1 MFTTVTH
8 QLKRAL
14 SAAKSVL
21 AIADTAAAVLDPKL
35 KAFLAEGEQLDGM
48 KLVQLTTV
56 RWIEDDNNRLE
67 EHEASQRSA
76 LRELKKQRMR
86 RDQQRATL
94 YNKLLRIRKTFDDSF
109 GQGTAA
115 IYLGLGPRLGEIEP
129 LAFQRQARETVQI
142 LSNSEL
148 ETPEPLIDGIWESP
162 ERYAGQI
169 QESLTPFEAA
179 LDEIETQKRE
189 VEKAQKAKTDLLEQL
204 SDRLNWSIRLFEAI
218 YQLAGLGFHAERLRL
233 TVASRP
239 SNEEPAGDSDG
250 GGASETEGGEASQQA
265 PAASP

>member
-1 MFTTVTH
+1 
-8 QLKRAL
+8 
-14 SAAKSVL
+14 
-21 AIADTAAAVLDPKL
+21 
-35 KAFLAEGEQLDGM
+35 
-48 KLVQLTTV
+48 
-56 RWIEDDNNRLE
+56 
-67 EHEASQRSA
+67 
-76 LRELKKQRMR
+76 MR

-94 YNKLLRIRKTFDDSF
+94 YNKMLRIRKTFDDSF
-109 GQGTAA
+109 GQSTAA

-142 LSNSEL
+142 LSNPEL

-179 LDEIETQKRE
+179 LDEIESQKRE

-239 SNEEPAGDSDG
+239 SSEEPAGDSDG